1 MTILHTVTCY
11 YALRGL
17 TSDDL
22 NCKLNED
29 EQVKLSMPETICG
42 GGVVPGA
49 SAGEEWFS
57 PASPAPSR

>member
-22 NCKLNED
+22 NRELNED
-29 EQVKLSMPETICG
+29 EQVKLSMPETILC
-42 GGVVPGA
+42 
-49 SAGEEWFS
+49 SLIEELQRHFFKFNLT
-57 PASPAPSR
+57 